1 MRNGRSAVGFVLDSA
16 KFTDADERALLRLD
30 AVRVVAGKCST
41 YAQDVYLFV
50 HGSDDCCARCVVDET
65 NATRIVYVGKPEAKT
80 LAALTRADKSVGNAQ
95 AYVVESSVAAL
106 RVVWTS
112 FDPPCVQK
120 SPEFESRVL
129 ARVSEREQP
138 KRKRRQK
145 REDRTQA
152 VPAPETSLD
161 TSASAERVTDEPA
174 SGNDAPKGD

>member
-16 KFTDADERALLRLD
+16 KLTDADERALLRLD
-30 AVRVVAGKCST
+30 AVRVVEGKCST

-50 HGSDDCCARCVVDET
+50 HGSDDAACAAVVDET
-65 NATRIVYVGKPEAKT
+65 NATRIVYVGKPGAKT

-145 REDRTQA
+145 REDRPQA

-161 TSASAERVTDEPA
+161 TSASAGRATDAPA
-174 SGNDAPKGD
+174 SGNDAPKGE